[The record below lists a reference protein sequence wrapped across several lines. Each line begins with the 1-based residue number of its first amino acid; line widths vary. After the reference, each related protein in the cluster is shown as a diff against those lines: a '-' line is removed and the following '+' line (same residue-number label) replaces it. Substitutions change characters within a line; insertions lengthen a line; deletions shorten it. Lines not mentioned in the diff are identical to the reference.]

1 MKKIARGLEPFSRW
15 RSNNP
20 LRFWPRTGEFV
31 TAVRYK
37 TVRTA
42 LVAACSLASLTAQGD
57 PQPTCK
63 MCPAA
68 YISNDELQAYLKRGI
83 ANNIVDQQVRAV
95 DVGKSNVDV
104 AMVYRGKL
112 TAPGE
117 VAEHD
122 FVSEVYHII
131 NGSATLVTGP
141 DLVDKKRRPADANN
155 VKMLNGPGNGAASI
169 RNGVAHQL
177 KPGDVIVIPAGT
189 GHWFTKIDDHIS
201 YLMIR
206 VDPDKVTPLKDEAAS
221 KADLQKPRQP

>member
-1 MKKIARGLEPFSRW
+1 MKKIALGL
-15 RSNNP
+15 
-20 LRFWPRTGEFV
+20 V
-31 TAVRYK
+31 A
-37 TVRTA
+37 
-42 LVAACSLASLTAQGD
+42 AACSLASLTAQSE

-63 MCPAA
+63 MCPAY
-68 YISNDELQAYLKRGI
+68 YISHDELRAYLKRGI

-95 DVGKSNVDV
+95 DVGRSNVDV

-131 NGSATLVTGP
+131 DGSATLVTGP

-155 VKMLNGPGNGAASI
+155 VKMLNGPGNGASSI

-177 KPGDVIVIPAGT
+177 KAGDVIVIPAGT

-221 KADLQKPRQP
+221 QADLQKPVR